1 MEMHGSGR
9 YRRNPAV
16 SPLSA
21 KIYYHGSAARI
32 GERGGD
38 EHFGRT
44 RGHLSVEY
52 AGRKS
57 ADLFPSECSSVT
69 PPSPPSPPLVP
80 SFQFVLPLTVRKLLY
95 HACFPPVSRRL
106 TVGAC
111 CKNLEESIVLNRYTY
126 PLRWIDKNS
135 LEFFPSSH
143 AILPGMGKT
152 DGRKFSRSNSKR
164 WRERILFEATLDARA
179 RRRGKRGGRGKARER
194 R

>member
-1 MEMHGSGR
+1 MNISAERAAIYRSNTLGEKAPIYFLAKRMFVR
-9 YRRNPAV
+9 Y
-16 SPLSA
+16 
-21 KIYYHGSAARI
+21 
-32 GERGGD
+32 
-38 EHFGRT
+38 
-44 RGHLSVEY
+44 
-52 AGRKS
+52 
-57 ADLFPSECSSVT
+57 PSL
-69 PPSPPSPPLVP
+69 PSPPLVP